1 MSYWYLNDTDGIVVS
16 SRVRLARNLADMP
29 FPRRMTA
36 DMMSELCSRVK
47 AAVGEISK
55 ELKLK
60 LQFIEMDDVPKNE
73 IAAMVERHVISRD
86 FAENHHGRAIAI
98 SDDESVSIMVGEE
111 DHIRIQ
117 VLGGG
122 LSLERVY
129 GLADKIDTALGER
142 LSFAYEPELGY
153 LTECP
158 TNIGTGLRASVMLH
172 LPLCEDRKDIASI
185 AEAVSKIGFTV
196 RGMYGEGSNS
206 KASLYQVS
214 NQVTL
219 GIGEKSAVENLK
231 VIAGQIVEREER
243 GRQEVSRIRLED
255 IVCRALGTAKSARL
269 MPSEEFM
276 QLISRIKLGKDMGI
290 INIGDIS
297 PIEML
302 INAAPGMLQSKYGE
316 MSAAERDEF
325 RAKTIREILENSR

>member
-29 FPRRMTA
+29 FPRRMTSE
-36 DMMSELCSRVK
+36 MMTELCAKIK
-47 AAVGEISK
+47 AAVSEISK
-55 ELKLK
+55 DLELKLR
-60 LQFIEMDDVPKNE
+60 FIEMDNVPENE
-73 IAAMVERHVISRD
+73 ISAMVERHVISRE
-86 FAENHHGRAIAI
+86 FAENHQGRAIAI

-122 LSLERVY
+122 LSLDRVY
-129 GLADKIDTALGER
+129 DLADKIDTALGER
-142 LSFAYEPELGY
+142 LNFAYEPDFGY

-172 LPLCEDRKDIASI
+172 LPLCEDCKDISSI
-185 AEAVSKIGFTV
+185 AEAISKIGFTV

-214 NQVTL
+214 NQITL
-219 GIGEKSAVENLK
+219 GISEKSAVENLK
-231 VIAGQIVEREER
+231 VIASQIVEREEKC
-243 GRQEVSRIRLED
+243 RQEVNRIRLED
-255 IVCRALGTAKSARL
+255 IVCRALGTASSARL

-276 QLISRIKLGKDMGI
+276 QLVSKIKLGKDMGI
-290 INIGDIS
+290 INIKDIS

-302 INAAPGMLQSKYGE
+302 INAGPGMLQSKFGE
-316 MSAAERDEF
+316 MSPAERDEL